1 MTEPQVIERWPRG
14 YVAKCSAPQC
24 RRRATTILRYVDN
37 QGRPD
42 HQADAC
48 AIHSRELSAELT
60 VIDRRRRSE

>member
-1 MTEPQVIERWPRG
+1 MTEPQVIERWPCG

-48 AIHSRELSAELT
+48 GIHSRELSAELT
-60 VIDRRRRSE
+60 VSDRRRRAG